1 MSKQNLSRNVILD
14 NFEVNKS
21 FAKEDLKAV
30 FYLNEHTVCDTHDL
44 IKCDCQSGR
53 EPPKKE
59 NEEENGAKRRL
70 LRQTRYKNSN
80 SNADYCSAILKQWD
94 HIGDCSKI
102 NDPIIVGAG
111 VEKTLSFAFYSRSD
125 KKVVNDD
132 VKEVESNEEKDEN
145 EGGKNGENGENDNIE
160 DVYIDVNEESNN
172 NNKIID
178 DDEEEEEKEEKKD
191 IHYDEIENI
200 NENERTLYEGDD
212 VLFSDIDI

>member
-1 MSKQNLSRNVILD
+1 MSRNVILD

-53 EPPKKE
+53 EHSKKGD
-59 NEEENGAKRRL
+59 EEENGAKRRL
-70 LRQTRYKNSN
+70 LRQTRYKDSN
-80 SNADYCSAILKQWD
+80 NNADDCSAILKQWD

-132 VKEVESNEEKDEN
+132 KEVESKEE
-145 EGGKNGENGENDNIE
+145 EGKEEEENGVNDNIE
-160 DVYIDVNEESNN
+160 DVYVDVNEESNS
-172 NNKIID
+172 KIID
-178 DDEEEEEKEEKKD
+178 DDEEEEEEEEKED

-212 VLFSDIDI
+212 TLFSDIDI